1 MEVKKVIVD
10 NSVYNFIVDNDDFEI
25 DSYNLFLEDTV
36 DLTDMIVDL
45 RTIIEGSECN
55 EQYT

>member
-10 NSVYNFIVDNDDFEI
+10 NSVYNFIVDSDENES

-36 DLTDMIVDL
+36 DLTDVIVDI
-45 RTIIEGSECN
+45 RTIIEGSESN
-55 EQYT
+55 E

>member
-10 NSVYNFIVDNDDFEI
+10 NNVYNFIVDNDENEI

-36 DLTDMIVDL
+36 DLTDVVVDI
-45 RTIIEGSECN
+45 RTIIEGSESN

>member
-10 NSVYNFIVDNDDFEI
+10 NSVYNFIVDSDENEI

-45 RTIIEGSECN
+45 RTIIEGSESN
-55 EQYT
+55 E